1 MSLYQAVV
9 LLLFNETEGKELGFG
24 EIKVGA
30 GMGECSTFPSSRR
43 ECDGHAGADVM
54 RCWMVED
61 AELRRTL
68 QSLACGKK
76 KVLTKR
82 PAGKDVNDGD
92 VFVFNEKFTDPKP
105 VVHINSIQSK
115 ETVRFICFS
124 SYPTEIHLNS
134 SPPFIYEYI

>member
-1 MSLYQAVV
+1 MIMLMRY
-9 LLLFNETEGKELGFG
+9 
-24 EIKVGA
+24 
-30 GMGECSTFPSSRR
+30 
-43 ECDGHAGADVM
+43 DVA
-54 RCWMVED
+54 ED

-82 PAGKDVNDGD
+82 PAGKDVDDGD

-115 ETVRFICFS
+115 ETVRSPFLPS
-124 SYPTEIHLNS
+124 PHLTESY
-134 SPPFIYEYI
+134 